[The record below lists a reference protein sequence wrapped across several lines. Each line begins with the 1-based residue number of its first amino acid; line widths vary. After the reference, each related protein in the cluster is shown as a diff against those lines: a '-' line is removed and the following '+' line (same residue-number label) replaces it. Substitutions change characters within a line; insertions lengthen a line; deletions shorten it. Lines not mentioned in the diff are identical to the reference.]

1 MGEIIMAYNDL
12 IAYGNITLTPDEIA
26 EIFKDVQEQSSILRL
41 GRRLRNMTTNEL
53 KLKVSTALPAVNFVG
68 TKGTTQTFPAD
79 ALKQTTDSEWD
90 NVSIKVGELAAIV
103 VVPNNVFNDANFDIF
118 GELRSQLPTAIAKKV
133 DSAVIYGEAAV
144 DVPDD
149 WSDGIFEGM
158 PADNIVTVGE
168 VGDIYDDFLAAS
180 GVFYQVENDGY
191 DVDGILAA
199 SSLKASLRSL
209 RADSGTGAPL
219 FTPSIQSAGEYTLA
233 GVPMSFP
240 KNGGLNPAITL
251 AIAGDW
257 DKLVYSIRQDVT
269 FDVFTTG
276 VVQDGNGAITHNLMQ
291 EDLTAIRVTFR
302 MAWGLPEQAGS
313 MARWDGTTASGV
325 YPFSAYVPA

>member
-1 MGEIIMAYNDL
+1 MAYNDL
-12 IAYGNITLTPDEIA
+12 IAYGNITLTPDELA
-26 EIFKDVQEQSSILRL
+26 EIFKDVQEQSAVLRL

-90 NVSIKVGELAAIV
+90 NVSIYAGELAAIV
-103 VVPNNVFNDANFDIF
+103 VIPNNVFNDANFDIF

-133 DSAVIYGEAAV
+133 DASVLYGEAGV

-149 WSDGIFEGM
+149 WRDGIYTGM
-158 PADNIVTVGE
+158 PAANIISVGE

-180 GVFYQVENDGY
+180 GVFYQVETDGY
-191 DVDGILAA
+191 DVDGIVGATA
-199 SSLKASLRSL
+199 LKASLRGL
-209 RADSGTGAPL
+209 RDGATGMPL
-219 FTPSIQSAGEYTLA
+219 FTPSIQSPNDYTLA
-233 GVPMSFP
+233 GVTVLFP
-240 KNGGLNPAITL
+240 KNGGFDATETL

-276 VVQDGNGAITHNLMQ
+276 VVQDGNGAIQHNLMQ
-291 EDLTAIRVTFR
+291 EDLTALRVTFR

-325 YPFSAYVPA
+325 YPFAAYVPA